1 MITGAHSILYSA
13 KADADRAFFRD
24 VLGFPHVDAGDGW
37 LIFSLPPS
45 EVAVHPD
52 QSGGRHELYL
62 ICDDAEA
69 FVAAMQARNVPVSP
83 VADRGWGRL
92 TELTLPGGGKVGVYE
107 PRHPRP
113 KPQTVAKKRAARGKP
128 AKKTAPKRPKRAASK
143 RPKRAATR
151 SRGR

>member
-1 MITGAHSILYSA
+1 
-13 KADADRAFFRD
+13 
-24 VLGFPHVDAGDGW
+24 
-37 LIFSLPPS
+37 
-45 EVAVHPD
+45 
-52 QSGGRHELYL
+52 L